1 MKLTIKLC
9 VQKLDGTVGKSTL
22 YNAVRARQIP
32 HYRIR
37 SGGGRGK
44 IVIEEADLLAWL
56 EQQKVGVGEAPAPIA
71 FTHSRSPAG
80 RR

>member
-9 VQKLDGTVGKSTL
+9 VEKLDGAVGKSTL
-22 YNAVRARQIP
+22 YNAVKTRQLP

-37 SGGGRGK
+37 SGNGRGK
-44 IVIEEADLLAWL
+44 IVIDEADLMAWL
-56 EQQKVGVGEAPAPIA
+56 EQQKVGAGKAPTPIA
-71 FTHSRSPAG
+71 FTHCRSPGG

>member
-22 YNAVRARQIP
+22 YTAVKARQIP

-37 SGGGRGK
+37 SGSGRGK
-44 IVIEEADLLAWL
+44 IVIEEADLLVWL
-56 EQQKVGVGEAPAPIA
+56 EQQKVGAGEAPTDEPLKHI
-71 FTHSRSPAG
+71 
-80 RR
+80 RRG